1 MVQQRNDLIKHSDR
15 AILAKE
21 PMFCFE
27 TAIKLLYW
35 CTLAYEYDEV
45 ISIVTMLQSC
55 SVTAGMRLQT
65 GCCFGMTSSL

>member
-45 ISIVTMLQSC
+45 ISIVTML
-55 SVTAGMRLQT
+55 
-65 GCCFGMTSSL
+65 